1 MGVLYD
7 IVHSLKKRCSER
19 DCHLHEDSYSD
30 ICKICESKLLEKK
43 SHDTEVIHD
52 W

>member
-7 IVHSLKKRCSER
+7 IVHSLKKRYPGS
-19 DCHLHEDSYSD
+19 DYQSHEDSYSD

-43 SHDTEVIHD
+43 SHDIEMIHR
-52 W
+52 